1 MTAEPET
8 DLPARSEPMGGAMER
23 LPRRLDE
30 IECRV
35 LGALLEKEQTT
46 PEYYPLTVN
55 ALVAACN
62 QRTNRDP
69 VTDLDERDVHAA
81 LDRLRKSVLAWNTE
95 GARTERWRHALD
107 RRWRLEPATKALITL
122 LLLRGPQ
129 TPGELRA
136 RSERMHRFGSPG
148 EVESA
153 LRRLA
158 EGREPLVRE
167 LPRAPGQK
175 ENRWVH
181 LAGEEPRAGGA
192 GIAAAGS
199 LRAPAP
205 EPVRDRPAV
214 AGARSEAP
222 RGGEPEPD
230 ELTAR
235 IAALEA
241 RVAALERWLGDGGRE

>member
-1 MTAEPET
+1 MTAELET
-8 DLPARSEPMGGAMER
+8 RSEPMGGAMER
-23 LPRRLDE
+23 LPRRLDDV
-30 IECRV
+30 ECRV

-62 QRTNRDP
+62 QKTNRDP
-69 VTDLDERDVHAA
+69 VTELGEDEVRAA
-81 LDRLRKSVLAWNTE
+81 LDRLRRNVLVWSSE

-136 RSERMHRFGSPG
+136 RAERMHRFGSPG

-153 LRRLA
+153 LRELA
-158 EGREPLVRE
+158 SGREPLVRE

-175 ENRWVH
+175 ENRWTH
-181 LAGEEPRAGGA
+181 LAGEEPGAAAASAGPAVSGAAGGA
-192 GIAAAGS
+192 AAAAGS
-199 LRAPAP
+199 RARAAAP
-205 EPVRDRPAV
+205 
-214 AGARSEAP
+214 
-222 RGGEPEPD
+222 GEPERS
-230 ELTAR
+230 ELLSR
-235 IAALEA
+235 IATLEA
-241 RVAALERWLGDGGRE
+241 RVAALERRLGERGGE

>member
-1 MTAEPET
+1 MTADPQT

-23 LPRRLDE
+23 LPRRLDDV
-30 IECRV
+30 ECRV

-69 VTDLDERDVHAA
+69 VTDLGERDVHAA
-81 LDRLRKSVLAWNTE
+81 LDQLRKHVLVWNTE
-95 GARTERWRHALD
+95 GSRTERWRHALD

-175 ENRWVH
+175 ENRWVQ
-181 LAGEEPRAGGA
+181 LAGEE
-192 GIAAAGS
+192 AAGVRAEA
-199 LRAPAP
+199 LRRDGP
-205 EPVRDRPAV
+205 EP
-214 AGARSEAP
+214 EA
-222 RGGEPEPD
+222 D
-230 ELTAR
+230 ELTARVEAR

-241 RVAALERWLGDGGRE
+241 RVAALERRLGDGGRE